1 VSYIQ
6 TFQGR
11 ENFLPTSPPSPLQV
25 TEPGLETFL
34 FKAGMDKK
42 IGFLK
47 SQGEKKTEKSWRLCI
62 DASDGKMTKNRHLS
76 ADIKGIL
83 IVDDEPEFVKTLHR
97 HLRREGFTLFSASDG
112 RKAREQIEQSLKE
125 DNRIQVVVT
134 DILMPRMDGIELM
147 QWIKAFHPKISLLA
161 VSGFSETIVAQKLIR
176 PDMDE
181 YCQKPFTPNR
191 MMALLSSIQKKRRKS
206 I

>member
-1 VSYIQ
+1 VK
-6 TFQGR
+6 
-11 ENFLPTSPPSPLQV
+11 EL
-25 TEPGLETFL
+25 GLETFL
-34 FKAGMDKK
+34 FKVGMEGNNQALKRWGK
-42 IGFLK
+42 NLKNLVGFAWMHQIEITK
-47 SQGEKKTEKSWRLCI
+47 
-62 DASDGKMTKNRHLS
+62 KNRHVS

-83 IVDDEPEFVKTLHR
+83 IVDDEPEFVKTVQR
-97 HLRREGFTLFSASDG
+97 HLKREGFTLFSASDG

-125 DNRIQVVVT
+125 GNRIQVVVT

-147 QWIKAFHPKISLLA
+147 QWIKAFHPEISLLA
-161 VSGFSETIVAQKLIR
+161 VSGFAETIIARKLIR

-191 MMALLSSIQKKRRKS
+191 MMALLSSIHKKRQKS

>member
-1 VSYIQ
+1 
-6 TFQGR
+6 
-11 ENFLPTSPPSPLQV
+11 V

-34 FKAGMDKK
+34 LKLVGKEK
-42 IGFLK
+42 TGFGNRM
-47 SQGEKKTEKSWRLCI
+47 GEKNLKFFWFSWMHQI
-62 DASDGKMTKNRHLS
+62 EMTPKRHVS

-83 IVDDEPEFVKTLHR
+83 IVDDEPEFIKTVHR
-97 HLRREGFTLFSASDG
+97 HLRREGFTLFAASDG
-112 RKAREQIEQSLKE
+112 LKARQQIEQSLKE
-125 DNRIQVVVT
+125 GDRIQVVVT

-147 QWIKAFHPKISLLA
+147 QWIKAFHPKISLIA
-161 VSGFSETIVAQKLIR
+161 VSGFAETIIARKLIR

-191 MMALLSSIQKKRRKS
+191 MMALLSSIHKKRQKS